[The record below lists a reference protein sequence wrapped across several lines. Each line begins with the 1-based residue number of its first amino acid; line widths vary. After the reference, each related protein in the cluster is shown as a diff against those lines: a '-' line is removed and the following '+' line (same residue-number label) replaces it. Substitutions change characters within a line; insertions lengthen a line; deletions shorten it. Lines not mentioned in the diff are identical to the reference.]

1 MTFIKLKALCKFEKG
16 TTGLAKAEPGNYP
29 LVTTSAERKSCNT
42 YQFDTRA
49 VCIPLVSSTGHG
61 HASLRNVHYQE
72 GKFALGSIL
81 VALTS
86 KNDNRLDIQFLHL
99 YLSQLKDQVLVPLM
113 SGAANVALSIKK
125 IQDIEIPLPSIERQ
139 REIVERFK
147 SVIIEED
154 ELKSELAHQQ
164 TLLKKLRQQILQEAI
179 EGKFTA
185 DWRTQNP
192 DVEPASELLKRIA
205 AEKEQLIKDK
215 KIKAQKPQPPITDKE
230 KLFELPQGWEWC
242 RLGSLLESAA
252 NGIYKPAH
260 FYCDD
265 GVASLRMY
273 NIQDGEIMF
282 DKVRHLEL
290 NDSELN
296 QYQLQKNDLL
306 LNRVNSRE
314 LVGKTAIVRNDG
326 EPMVFESM
334 NMRLRFSLNSVAEF
348 VNQYLLTPYSRLY
361 FFNVCKIAS
370 GQVSVNQGQV
380 SGLCVAVPPT
390 EEQKAIIAKITILH
404 KICSQLETQITQNQ
418 AHTEQLMQT
427 VLKEA
432 FSHNRKIEPISITP
446 QASTHLPDAM
456 V

>member
-1 MTFIKLKALCKFEKG
+1 MTFIKLKALCEFEKG

-99 YLSQLKDQVLVPLM
+99 YLSQLKDQILVPLM

-125 IQDIEIPLPSIERQ
+125 IQNIEIPLPSIERQ
-139 REIVERFK
+139 HEIVKRFK

-179 EGKFTA
+179 EGKLTA
-185 DWRTQNP
+185 DWRAQNP
-192 DVEPASELLKRIA
+192 DVDPASELLKRIA
-205 AEKEQLIKDK
+205 AEKAQLIKDK
-215 KIKAQKPQPPITDKE
+215 KIKAQKSLPPITDEE
-230 KLFELPQGWEWC
+230 KPFELPQGWVWC
-242 RLGSLLESAA
+242 RLGRITNIVRGGSPRPAGDSRFYNGDIPFLKVADLTSDSAMRLNNYTYTIKQA
-252 NGIYKPAH
+252 GLHKTRKVPAETLMLTNSGATLGIPKI
-260 FYCDD
+260 C
-265 GVASLRMY
+265 
-273 NIQDGEIMF
+273 MF
-282 DKVRHLEL
+282 DTTF
-290 NDSELN
+290 NDGIAAFIFIHSELFKPFF
-296 QYQLQKNDLL
+296 YYVLL
-306 LNRVNSRE
+306 SKTSWFLKETSRGQGQPNLNIDIIGNTVIYLPSFYE
-314 LVGKTAIVRNDG
+314 QQAIVIKV
-326 EPMVFESM
+326 EK
-334 NMRLRFSLNSVAEF
+334 
-348 VNQYLLTPYSRLY
+348 LLA
-361 FFNVCKIAS
+361 FCD
-370 GQVSVNQGQV
+370 
-380 SGLCVAVPPT
+380 
-390 EEQKAIIAKITILH
+390 
-404 KICSQLETQITQNQ
+404 QLEAQITQNQ
-418 AHTEQLMQT
+418 AHAEQLMQT